1 MSTPRLSPLTW
12 LSKQSFASIRPPT
25 AVLPRNDNA
34 IMDFPART
42 CDQPIVL
49 LAITAID
56 PLQAVTNGSFRAA
69 HCHLDHVLSSV
80 SKVASHECPFQF
92 RFAPFAIA
100 ICFIIESVTCFS
112 SGTRVL
118 KATSI
123 FPASNVCAQ

>member
-49 LAITAID
+49 LAITAIY
-56 PLQAVTNGSFRAA
+56 PLLTLVNDRFRPFIYMAM
-69 HCHLDHVLSSV
+69 
-80 SKVASHECPFQF
+80 VASEC
-92 RFAPFAIA
+92 
-100 ICFIIESVTCFS
+100 
-112 SGTRVL
+112 
-118 KATSI
+118 
-123 FPASNVCAQ
+123 ASL